1 MPCGTILV
9 YLGALLRMASLLTVV
24 RCPLTGFAFLV
35 YSYLVNLLTK
45 KKSRQ
50 PSKQGQAQKDFK
62 NEAQECHQSKG
73 LIGLIIFI
81 VV

>member
-1 MPCGTILV
+1 MRDDTRLSRCITPDGKSV
-9 YLGALLRMASLLTVV
+9 D

-73 LIGLIIFI
+73 LIGLIILI